1 MLDDLW
7 TTVNWLA
14 VTIPFFVGA
23 GAYGLTTDTWKW
35 PAVLGLGVAAV
46 IVAACFVGLYFLY
59 PVVGF
64 PAWMRWPH
72 EWLG

>member
-14 VTIPFFVGA
+14 VTIPFIIGA
-23 GAYGLTTDTWKW
+23 ATFGHLTDMWKW
-35 PAVLGLGVAAV
+35 PAALALPLAAV
-46 IVAACFVGLYFLY
+46 IVLACFVGLYFLY
-59 PVVGF
+59 PICGF

-72 EWLG
+72 EWFG